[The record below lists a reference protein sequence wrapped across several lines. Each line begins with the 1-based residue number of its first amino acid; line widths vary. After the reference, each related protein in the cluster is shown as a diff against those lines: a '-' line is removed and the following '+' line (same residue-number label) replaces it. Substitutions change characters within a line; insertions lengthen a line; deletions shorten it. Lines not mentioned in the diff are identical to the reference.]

1 MILLENL
8 RFHIE
13 EEGKGVDS
21 EGNKVLHNNFGY
33 IYNIFLVDYFVQDFS
48 HFLLDTF
55 SVGTVLLPLVG
66 QLLSTEGS
74 WQFT

>member
-1 MILLENL
+1 MKETRCYI
-8 RFHIE
+8 
-13 EEGKGVDS
+13 VYS
-21 EGNKVLHNNFGY
+21 NNFGY
-33 IYNIFLVDYFVQDFS
+33 IYNIYLVDYFVEDFS

-74 WQFT
+74 

>member
-21 EGNKVLHNNFGY
+21 EGNKVQHSNNFGY
-33 IYNIFLVDYFVQDFS
+33 IYKIFLFDYFVQDFS
-48 HFLLDTF
+48 HFRLNTV

-66 QLLSTEGS
+66 QLILSAEGS
-74 WQFT
+74 